1 MKIGVDKVMNEV
13 IVQNAD
19 FDVDIGMTLKL
30 FEESGLEKDAVIES
44 AYKAGQYKNINP
56 KSLIPTVLPTTTT
69 TIEPSNSSSLTKPE
83 TMGYTRREFNMDG
96 HNFVDSEGHLELPFI
111 FPISSDDTDIVFS
124 IAERCLKSETQVFN
138 ENSYS
143 NS

>member
-56 KSLIPTVLPTTTT
+56 KSLILTVLST
-69 TIEPSNSSSLTKPE
+69 TIT
-83 TMGYTRREFNMDG
+83 T
-96 HNFVDSEGHLELPFI
+96 I
-111 FPISSDDTDIVFS
+111 
-124 IAERCLKSETQVFN
+124 
-138 ENSYS
+138 
-143 NS
+143 